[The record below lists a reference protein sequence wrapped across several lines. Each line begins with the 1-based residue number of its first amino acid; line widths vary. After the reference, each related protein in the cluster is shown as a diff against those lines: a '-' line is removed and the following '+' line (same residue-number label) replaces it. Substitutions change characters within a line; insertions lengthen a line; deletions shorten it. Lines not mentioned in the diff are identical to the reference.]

1 MGAITEIFRTF
12 GPEYLQRHP
21 QAPEQHR
28 KTIKAIINCRSGEYG
43 SVFYQCEACG
53 QKHRVERS
61 CGNRHCPQCQFH
73 KSRRWLAD
81 QLNKTLPVPHFMLTF
96 TVPALIRPFCRS
108 NQQKAY
114 SAMFKASSEA
124 IKLIAKDQ
132 RFVGAE
138 LSGFTGVLHT
148 WGRLLPYHP
157 HIHYIVPAGGLSK
170 SRNLWV
176 SARNTF
182 YLPVKALSK
191 IYRAKFKDELKKH
204 QLLDVINPAVWKA
217 PWIVN
222 CQPVGKPEASL
233 KYLAP
238 YVFRVAISDSR
249 ILEVKDRL
257 VTFSFKK
264 TGSSR
269 FRKTTID
276 VMEFIRRFI
285 QHVLPCGFMKVR
297 HYGFMNPN
305 CAIDHDSLY
314 KIVIAGLK
322 DLALLLGDPEK
333 PSTPT
338 IPYLPVCAGCGGKL
352 IYLGSFIPRL
362 GLVSRAGPD

>member
-1 MGAITEIFRTF
+1 
-12 GPEYLQRHP
+12 
-21 QAPEQHR
+21 
-28 KTIKAIINCRSGEYG
+28 
-43 SVFYQCEACG
+43 
-53 QKHRVERS
+53 
-61 CGNRHCPQCQFH
+61 
-73 KSRRWLAD
+73 
-81 QLNKTLPVPHFMLTF
+81 
-96 TVPALIRPFCRS
+96 
-108 NQQKAY
+108 
-114 SAMFKASSEA
+114 MFKASSEA

-138 LSGFTGVLHT
+138 MSGFSGVLHT

-170 SRNLWV
+170 NRNHWV

-204 QLLDVINPAVWKA
+204 KLLDGINPAVWKT

-222 CQPVGKPEASL
+222 CQPVGRPEASL

-249 ILEVKDRL
+249 ILEVKDRM
-257 VTFSFKK
+257 VSFSFRK
-264 TGSSR
+264 TGSRR

-305 CAIDHDSLY
+305 CAIDHDHLY
-314 KIVIAGLK
+314 KIALTGMK
-322 DLALLLGDPEK
+322 DLALMLSDPEK
-333 PSTPT
+333 PPTPN
-338 IPYLPVCAGCGGKL
+338 IPYQPVCADCGGKL
-352 IYLGSFIPRL
+352 IYIASFIPRL
-362 GLVSRAGPD
+362 GLVSRAGPG